1 MPENFAS
8 RYFLGQGAIY
18 VGNRNAAGQPIALQ
32 FAGDISSASMTPNID
47 NVETKEN
54 VTGQRAT
61 VVSIQTGVEYQLSI
75 TFRSMKPEHAAVWMQ
90 GANTV
95 KAGATVTDEAVVA
108 NLGGFVPLQHV
119 KVSSVVVTGAGGT
132 PTYVADTDYKVHADA
147 GLLEILD
154 GGSIT
159 DGLALLVD
167 YDYASQHHVSANPS
181 NADKY
186 IVFAGINT
194 ADNDKQTRVTIYKAK
209 LDAGSMDMIQNDNT
223 GEVTISGRVL
233 LDTLR
238 AAGDQ
243 LFSWKTED

>member
-8 RYFLGQGAIY
+8 RYFLGQGKVF
-18 VGNRNAAGQPIALQ
+18 VGGRDAAGAPDNLV

-47 NVETKEN
+47 TVETKEN

-61 VVSIQTGVEYQLSI
+61 AVSIQTGVEYQLSI
-75 TFRSMKPEHAAVWMQ
+75 AFRSMKPEHAAVWMQ
-90 GANTV
+90 GSNTV
-95 KAGATVTDEAVVA
+95 KAGASVTDEAVTA
-108 NLGGFVPLQHV
+108 SLGGFVPLAHV

-132 PTYVADTDYKVHADA
+132 PTYVADTDYKVHADE

-167 YDYASQHHVSANPS
+167 YTYAAQHHVSANPA

-194 ADNDKQTRVTIYKAK
+194 ADNNKQTRVTIYKAK
-209 LDAGSMDMIQNDNT
+209 LDAGSMDLIQSDNT

-233 LDTLR
+233 IDTLR
-238 AAGDQ
+238 SAGDQ